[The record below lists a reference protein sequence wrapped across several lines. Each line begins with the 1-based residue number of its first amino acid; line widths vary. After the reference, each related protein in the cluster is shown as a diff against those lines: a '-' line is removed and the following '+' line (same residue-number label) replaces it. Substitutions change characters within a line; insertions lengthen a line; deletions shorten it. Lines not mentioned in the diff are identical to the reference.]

1 MQGRAAEGWYPRQR
15 QPQKGGLSFCIRVA
29 VPNVCYEHLCACVMV
44 AVAAVGV
51 ADAICAQQLL
61 LLLYPTRLGY
71 ARSEI
76 RPRATAVLVRCFVLP
91 DCPTPRRELCW
102 HQCCWLPIFGRRA
115 YVWMARVDRCRTDS
129 ISIWRAMPTAWPGRA
144 HLAGKI
150 QSVPRQKSFR
160 DATKSIAK
168 PTKHVHTGHQATS
181 LNMYP
186 SCATS
191 FARAPPRFEGIPS

>member
-1 MQGRAAEGWYPRQR
+1 MLRRDGIQDNNSLKR
-15 QPQKGGLSFCIRVA
+15 GGLSFCIRAA

-102 HQCCWLPIFGRRA
+102 HQCCWLPIFGRCLCSGR
-115 YVWMARVDRCRTDS
+115 RVLIGVVQTVL
-129 ISIWRAMPTAWPGRA
+129 WRAMPTAWPGRV
-144 HLAGKI
+144 HLLERERY
-150 QSVPRQKSFR
+150 SRCR
-160 DATKSIAK
+160 DRS
-168 PTKHVHTGHQATS
+168 HLEMQQ
-181 LNMYP
+181 NQ
-186 SCATS
+186 
-191 FARAPPRFEGIPS
+191 